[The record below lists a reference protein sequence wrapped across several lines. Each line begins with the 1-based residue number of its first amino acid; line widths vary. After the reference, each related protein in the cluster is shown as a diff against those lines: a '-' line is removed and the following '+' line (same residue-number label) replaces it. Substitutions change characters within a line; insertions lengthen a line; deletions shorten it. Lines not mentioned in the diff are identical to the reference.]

1 MALVGTIV
9 VGSLGLALALQWHT
23 GRLDALMRMQAA
35 LPTPVA
41 AAAAPASAA
50 LSASQRELDRLRALE
65 QQQQRV
71 RALLASGIAGT
82 PEGYTPYLKALSRQ
96 AQGSLWITGFSVT
109 AEGNAIELEGR
120 MTDPSVLPAYL
131 RKLNAEQRFQGRP
144 FAQLQIRTLDGSA
157 DGGAGHSEFALR
169 SAPETR
175 AAAK

>member
-1 MALVGTIV
+1 MVQQINLLDPALQPRHDALSASRGMALVGTIV

-109 AEGNAIELEGR
+109 AEGSVIR
-120 MTDPSVLPAYL
+120 PSSSIALP
-131 RKLNAEQRFQGRP
+131 
-144 FAQLQIRTLDGSA
+144 SA
-157 DGGAGHSEFALR
+157 VTEKPEIHSEPWAWR
-169 SAPETR
+169 ESAFR
-175 AAAK
+175 YGV